1 MRRSPRIVAGDLVAV
16 VSPSSTPTE
25 EHLRSLIIE
34 LESWGL
40 RVTLGEH
47 VSGTHGPFAGR
58 DADRLDDLNAAFGDP
73 EVRAVFASRGGAG
86 AYRIVDGIDFDAV
99 RADPKPVIG
108 FSDIT
113 NLHVSL
119 LAETGLVTIH
129 GCLGENQVA
138 ADVHSLLMGAEGLM
152 ISSDPTVLSA
162 PIVVPG
168 IASGRLVG
176 GNLREFA
183 GSVGA
188 GLPDLAGTIVFL
200 EDLRHV
206 GIGQVD
212 RCSAGSRSAMAAWM
226 PKGGP
231 ISERWCSA
239 PLPGSMPAPARSGSV
254 PARSERKLSC
264 FYGAVVH
271 ETTDVLGDQAGILD
285 ALTASSIGAN
295 GDRSAA
301 VLGVEG
307 RECLGQEGLQ
317 RCCLVVI
324 EHVEHVVT
332 PVGSCRSELA
342 AQFVAVVGED
352 HLSRTAIGGARA
364 SLDEMHLL
372 EGIDDFGG

>member
-1 MRRSPRIVAGDLVAV
+1 MRQSPRLVVGDLVAV

-25 EHLRSLIIE
+25 EHLRSLIVE

-58 DADRLDDLNAAFGDP
+58 DADRLDDLNAAFRDP

-99 RADPKPVIG
+99 RADPKPVVG

-119 LAETGLVTIH
+119 LAETGLATVH
-129 GCLGENQVA
+129 GCLGENRVA
-138 ADVHSLLMGAEGLM
+138 DDVHSLLMGAEGLM

-162 PIVVPG
+162 PIVVSG
-168 IASGRLVG
+168 VASGRLVG

-188 GLPDLAGTIVFL
+188 GLPDLAGAIVFL

-212 RCSAGSRSAMAAWM
+212 RNLTQLIRSGSFDGIAGVALGLFDGFEGYVDAGWSVLDVFADRL
-226 PKGGP
+226 GGLGVP
-231 ISERWCSA
+231 VLGGLKVGHGGVDAEGRPDQRA
-239 PLPGSMPAPARSGSV
+239 LVLGAPAR
-254 PARSERKLSC
+254 
-264 FYGAVVH
+264 
-271 ETTDVLGDQAGILD
+271 LD
-285 ALTASSIGAN
+285 AVAGTLQVGA
-295 GDRSAA
+295 
-301 VLGVEG
+301 
-307 RECLGQEGLQ
+307 CT
-317 RCCLVVI
+317 I
-324 EHVEHVVT
+324 
-332 PVGSCRSELA
+332 
-342 AQFVAVVGED
+342 
-352 HLSRTAIGGARA
+352 
-364 SLDEMHLL
+364 
-372 EGIDDFGG
+372 